1 MTGKEYKA
9 RREEHENANE
19 LFTFEKWNG
28 VSFYP
33 SRMMDSA
40 ELKEM
45 RKERKE
51 EYKNGGFALDGFG
64 VRAVVIPIENGY
76 ILKSYNTEVAAIVG
90 GSFFK
95 LWNGYSVTTM
105 KHINAFAEYFGFHR
119 LSKREWIE
127 MPTPETVYTATEI
140 HLVNTETGEIVRTA
154 AR

>member
-1 MTGKEYKA
+1 MTNKEYKIA
-9 RREEHENANE
+9 REEHENANE
-19 LFTFEKWNG
+19 LHTFEKWNG
-28 VSFYP
+28 VSWYP

-45 RKERKE
+45 RKERKK
-51 EYKNGGFALDGFG
+51 EYKNGGFTLDGFG
-64 VRAVVIPIENGY
+64 VRAVIIPIENGY

-105 KHINAFAEYFGFHR
+105 KHINAFRYYFGFPWMN
-119 LSKREWIE
+119 KREWVE
-127 MPTPETVYTATEI
+127 MDTPETVVAGNEL
-140 HLVNTETGEIVRTA
+140 HLVDMETGEIVRTA

>member
-33 SRMMDSA
+33 SRMMDST

-51 EYKNGGFALDGFG
+51 EYQNGGFALDGFG

-95 LWNGYSVTTM
+95 LWNGYSITTM
-105 KHINAFAEYFGFHR
+105 KHINAFRYYFGFPGMN
-119 LSKREWIE
+119 KREWVE
-127 MPTPETVYTATEI
+127 MDTPETVVAGNEL
-140 HLVNTETGEIVRTA
+140 HLVDMATGEIVRTA